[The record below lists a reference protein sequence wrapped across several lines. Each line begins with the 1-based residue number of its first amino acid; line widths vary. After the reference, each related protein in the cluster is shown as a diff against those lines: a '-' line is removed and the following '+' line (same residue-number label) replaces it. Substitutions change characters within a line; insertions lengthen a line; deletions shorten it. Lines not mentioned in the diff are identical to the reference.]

1 MGILQAAFPANSR
14 HLTNSI
20 TYTPSLD
27 SKTTTMLFK
36 SVLLATF
43 ASLALA
49 APGGGGEYDQGD
61 YNWGKDKCYMKKYT
75 VTRRL
80 RPIRTTS
87 TTRQSTR
94 PTLTTRPRH
103 TTRPRRRPT
112 QPRSRTSRTRRSARP
127 SGREITGTTMETRS
141 GRWVFLKHF
150 EPSC

>member
-1 MGILQAAFPANSR
+1 MGAAFPANSR
-14 HLTNSI
+14 HPTNSI

-75 VTRRL
+75 VYE
-80 RPIRTTS
+80 TS
-87 TTRQSTR
+87 TAYKDNVYYKTEYKTYPYYEHKAY
-94 PTLTTRPRH
+94 PTTKSYVKDQKECKTKWKGNH
-103 TTRPRRRPT
+103 WDYD
-112 QPRSRTSRTRRSARP
+112 
-127 SGREITGTTMETRS
+127 GDKK
-141 GRWVFLKHF
+141 W
-150 EPSC
+150 

>member
-14 HLTNSI
+14 HPTNSI

-75 VTRRL
+75 VYE
-80 RPIRTTS
+80 TS
-87 TTRQSTR
+87 TAYKDNVYYKTDYKTEEKKYPMTEHKAY
-94 PTLTTRPRH
+94 PTTKSYVKDQKECKTKWKGNH
-103 TTRPRRRPT
+103 WDYD
-112 QPRSRTSRTRRSARP
+112 
-127 SGREITGTTMETRS
+127 GDKK
-141 GRWVFLKHF
+141 W
-150 EPSC
+150 

>member
-1 MGILQAAFPANSR
+1 MG

-75 VTRRL
+75 EYGTY
-80 RPIRTTS
+80 PYYETKTYYKTEEKKYPMTEHKAYPTTKS
-87 TTRQSTR
+87 YVKDQKECKTKWKGN
-94 PTLTTRPRH
+94 H
-103 TTRPRRRPT
+103 WDYD
-112 QPRSRTSRTRRSARP
+112 
-127 SGREITGTTMETRS
+127 GDKK
-141 GRWVFLKHF
+141 W
-150 EPSC
+150 

>member
-14 HLTNSI
+14 HPTNSI

-49 APGGGGEYDQGD
+49 SPGGGGEYDQGD

-75 VTRRL
+75 VYETY
-80 RPIRTTS
+80 PYYETKTYYKTEEKKYPMTEHKAYPTT
-87 TTRQSTR
+87 
-94 PTLTTRPRH
+94 
-103 TTRPRRRPT
+103 
-112 QPRSRTSRTRRSARP
+112 
-127 SGREITGTTMETRS
+127 
-141 GRWVFLKHF
+141 
-150 EPSC
+150 

>member
-14 HLTNSI
+14 HPTNSI

-75 VTRRL
+75 VYE
-80 RPIRTTS
+80 TS
-87 TTRQSTR
+87 TAYKDNVYYKTEYKTYPYYETEEKKYPMTEHKAY
-94 PTLTTRPRH
+94 PTTKSYVKDQKECKTKWKGNH
-103 TTRPRRRPT
+103 WDYD
-112 QPRSRTSRTRRSARP
+112 
-127 SGREITGTTMETRS
+127 GDRS
-141 GRWVFLKHF
+141 GRWVFPETL
-150 EPSC
+150 

>member
-1 MGILQAAFPANSR
+1 MGTWEAAFPANSR
-14 HLTNSI
+14 HPTNSI

-75 VTRRL
+75 VYE
-80 RPIRTTS
+80 TS
-87 TTRQSTR
+87 TAYETKTYYKTEEKKYPMTEHKAY
-94 PTLTTRPRH
+94 PTTKSYVKD
-103 TTRPRRRPT
+103 
-112 QPRSRTSRTRRSARP
+112 Q
-127 SGREITGTTMETRS
+127 RECKTKWKGNHWDYD
-141 GRWVFLKHF
+141 GDKKW
-150 EPSC
+150 

>member
-1 MGILQAAFPANSR
+1 MGTWEAAFPANSR

-49 APGGGGEYDQGD
+49 APVGGGEYDQGD

-75 VTRRL
+75 VYE
-80 RPIRTTS
+80 TS
-87 TTRQSTR
+87 TAYKDNVYYETEEKKYPMTEHKAY
-94 PTLTTRPRH
+94 PTTKSYVKDQKECKT
-103 TTRPRRRPT
+103 
-112 QPRSRTSRTRRSARP
+112 
-127 SGREITGTTMETRS
+127 
-141 GRWVFLKHF
+141 K
-150 EPSC
+150 

>member
-14 HLTNSI
+14 HPTNSI

-27 SKTTTMLFK
+27 SKTTTVLFK
-36 SVLLATF
+36 SVLPATF

-75 VTRRL
+75 VYE
-80 RPIRTTS
+80 TS

-103 TTRPRRRPT
+103 TTRPRRRSI
-112 QPRSRTSRTRRSARP
+112 Q
-127 SGREITGTTMETRS
+127 
-141 GRWVFLKHF
+141 
-150 EPSC
+150 

>member
-1 MGILQAAFPANSR
+1 MGIILQAAFPAKSR

-75 VTRRL
+75 VYE
-80 RPIRTTS
+80 TS
-87 TTRQSTR
+87 TAYKDNTYYKTEEKKYPMTEHKAY
-94 PTLTTRPRH
+94 PTTKSYVKDQKECKTKWKGNH
-103 TTRPRRRPT
+103 WDYD
-112 QPRSRTSRTRRSARP
+112 
-127 SGREITGTTMETRS
+127 GDKK
-141 GRWVFLKHF
+141 W
-150 EPSC
+150 

>member
-14 HLTNSI
+14 HPTNSI

-75 VTRRL
+75 VYE
-80 RPIRTTS
+80 TS
-87 TTRQSTR
+87 TAYKDNAY
-94 PTLTTRPRH
+94 PTTKSYVKDQKECKTKWKGNH
-103 TTRPRRRPT
+103 WDYD
-112 QPRSRTSRTRRSARP
+112 
-127 SGREITGTTMETRS
+127 GD
-141 GRWVFLKHF
+141 KK
-150 EPSC
+150 

>member
-14 HLTNSI
+14 HPTNSI

-61 YNWGKDKCYMKKYT
+61 YMRKYT
-75 VTRRL
+75 VYE
-80 RPIRTTS
+80 TS
-87 TTRQSTR
+87 TAYKDNVYYKTEEKKYPMTEHKAY
-94 PTLTTRPRH
+94 PTTKSYVRDQKECKT
-103 TTRPRRRPT
+103 
-112 QPRSRTSRTRRSARP
+112 
-127 SGREITGTTMETRS
+127 
-141 GRWVFLKHF
+141 K
-150 EPSC
+150 